1 MLKGTSLLIVLD
13 DHVASD
19 GKPSNYKNVL
29 DVNDCIIYVGD
40 LFVHALCFRQDTPDD
55 EINQRLASEP
65 AWQPLEGPK

>member
-1 MLKGTSLLIVLD
+1 M
-13 DHVASD
+13 
-19 GKPSNYKNVL
+19 L